1 MRKYKGIIAL
11 FILGLAIVLYP
22 HGAQIVNNYLQH
34 NEVNEFQQYVQSLSD
49 DEIDDIMERAKHC
62 NEEIYYDADGFRDP
76 WGDDQEKLTAFN
88 ECLGV
93 VEQAHDQTNSA
104 SADSGENFSQLNFS
118 DDEIFSAIEI
128 PKLKLVIPIYLGS
141 SEDVLSKGVGQV
153 EGSSLPLGGD
163 STHTVL
169 AGHRGMGT
177 KAMFRNIDQLHD
189 GDVFYIHTMSETL
202 TYEVYRQKVIY
213 PDETDDLEIIEN
225 KDLATLLTCHPYR
238 HNYQRLLIQ
247 AERKN

>member
-1 MRKYKGIIAL
+1 MRTYKGIIAL
-11 FILGLAIVLYP
+11 FILGLAVLLYP
-22 HGAQIVNNYLQH
+22 HAAQFVNNYLQH
-34 NEVNEFQQYVQSLSD
+34 NEVENFQDYVASLSE
-49 DEIDDIMERAKHC
+49 DEIDDIMEQAKHC

-93 VEQAHDQTNSA
+93 TNNSTDG
-104 SADSGENFSQLNFS
+104 SSTDNNESKDINFA

-177 KAMFRNIDQLHD
+177 KAMFRNVDQLND
-189 GDVFYIHTMSETL
+189 GDVFYIHTMNETL
-202 TYEVYRQKVIY
+202 TYEVYKQKVIY